1 MTIPAAATQE
11 GATQGAVTGGDPEAE
26 VVREGEEVAGILQ
39 RPGDRMWEGLAML
52 ELRAR
57 RT

>member
-11 GATQGAVTGGDPEAE
+11 GATEGAVTGDPEAE
-26 VVREGEEVAGILQ
+26 VVREVEEVAGILQ
-39 RPGDRMWEGLAML
+39 RPGDRVWDGLAML